1 MLIPN
6 PLISLT
12 YHPPHWWKFHSLPNL
27 SLHQNIS
34 SGNNQLLFAKTL
46 HCRLMPPHTVILT
59 EIDYHPMCDNWTCV
73 FGNFVSLWEC
83 AESKASFTSLFIP
96 PGSPIP
102 MAFSNTYLGW
112 TWDSVL
118 GSKPSF
124 TPINS
129 LSIPLGSQTHS
140 DGIFIYMQ
148 LVEPVTA
155 CSNLN
160 PPSPPSIPYSE
171 SPFLYTCIKLSL
183 WQCVWIQGFLHP
195 LAFPIHPPG
204 IPYPP

>member
-1 MLIPN
+1 MTTEQAFLE
-6 PLISLT
+6 ISLASET
-12 YHPPHWWKFHSLPNL
+12 VPGPRHPSLPYSSPRDLL
-27 SLHQNIS
+27 SPWHFQI
-34 SGNNQLLFAKTL
+34 
-46 HCRLMPPHTVILT
+46 PTV
-59 EIDYHPMCDNWTCV
+59 
-73 FGNFVSLWEC
+73 
-83 AESKASFTSLFIP
+83 
-96 PGSPIP
+96 
-102 MAFSNTYLGW
+102 GW

-148 LVEPVTA
+148 LVEPVTT

-160 PPSPPSIPYSE
+160 PPSPPSIPYSG
-171 SPFLYTCIKLSL
+171 SPFPYTCIRLSL

-204 IPYPP
+204 IPYPPIVLHISALGWTCERVLLHLRLPSPPSISYPSP